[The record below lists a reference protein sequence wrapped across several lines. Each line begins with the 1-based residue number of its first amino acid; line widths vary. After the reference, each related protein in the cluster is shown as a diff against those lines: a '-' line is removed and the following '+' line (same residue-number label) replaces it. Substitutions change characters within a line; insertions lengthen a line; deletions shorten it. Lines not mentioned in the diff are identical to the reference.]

1 MALFLFGTKDGKVH
15 SKNIMYTINNQ
26 LFTDVGA
33 IIVIVIVTY
42 KTYTTG
48 KEENR

>member
-26 LFTDVGA
+26 LLTDVGA
-33 IIVIVIVTY
+33 VIVISVLTY
-42 KTYTTG
+42 KTCTSG
-48 KEENR
+48 R